1 MTFLI
6 MWAETRIMSYDG
18 SQLSVCEW
26 SFGCGVRTVCVQSK
40 VYIVS
45 LELRCWVFLSEFSQI
60 LIRVFIIC
68 VFHIMFYIISCNV
81 IMSVFL
87 LEQQQFF
94 LKIFYKT
101 QAGINVGETKLDE
114 IVMLISQD
122 VRAPCAKMSLQQC
135 IRQVYEVHVSQ
146 THVCRWSRFSR
157 CDLVGSYWPSYNSP
171 VNRRQYQQ
179 TRFSWQVKTGGI
191 EQTRPKLILVAY
203 SNQQY
208 CLKFFRN
215 YVIQLSKRKNILQ
228 QLTQLFDINV
238 MDKKRHDN
246 IINLIFLLKQQTQ
259 PRPLG
264 TRQIQQLNT
273 NQIQTTKFNSL
284 NGKRRKPKRQSL
296 ARYQNYHGSIIH
308 QYYFQNQT
316 QHGIKQPKR
325 LPTKPKQEE
334 LNQRTHQIIQQNSQW
349 QPKTKMKLIHWI
361 TESQQL
367 RQITSNNNQI
377 M

>member
-135 IRQVYEVHVSQ
+135 IRQVYEVRVSQ

-208 CLKFFRN
+208 WPLIGRCIQRTQLLLLLSKLYFSLFFDDSVTIKSSQYFN
-215 YVIQLSKRKNILQ
+215 GYKIYQCYSNILSYISLLIHIQLYYIYVQSIILY
-228 QLTQLFDINV
+228 N
-238 MDKKRHDN
+238 DN
-246 IINLIFLLKQQTQ
+246 IQMFHHGVKILLCT
-259 PRPLG
+259 
-264 TRQIQQLNT
+264 
-273 NQIQTTKFNSL
+273 
-284 NGKRRKPKRQSL
+284 
-296 ARYQNYHGSIIH
+296 
-308 QYYFQNQT
+308 
-316 QHGIKQPKR
+316 
-325 LPTKPKQEE
+325 
-334 LNQRTHQIIQQNSQW
+334 
-349 QPKTKMKLIHWI
+349 
-361 TESQQL
+361 
-367 RQITSNNNQI
+367 NNQFMIHKYFSFAAPEPLI
-377 M
+377 MHLEDFQEIETIPAITRLIYDLVYERRCIC